1 VPGLDAG
8 RRYRVR
14 PVPELTVADGL
25 DVQPV
30 PWLAAGSVTLTGA
43 ALAGA
48 GVRLPLL
55 APGQA
60 LVLEVR
66 AEG

>member
-1 VPGLDAG
+1 
-8 RRYRVR
+8 
-14 PVPELTVADGL
+14 
-25 DVQPV
+25 
-30 PWLAAGSVTLTGA
+30 VTLTGA